1 MARTPIPSA
10 ELTTWLSK
18 HPTWKVEEGQLVRT
32 FEAPSFRRAIAFVG
46 EVAQIAEAVDH
57 HPDID
62 IRWKK
67 VTLRFVTHDAGP
79 SITELDTRQ
88 ASECDLLFAAAP

>member
-1 MARTPIPSA
+1 MIPGAYLGDSAREWRSPIGMVSR
-10 ELTTWLSK
+10 ERER
-18 HPTWKVEEGQLVRT
+18 HVVFQFGDR
-32 FEAPSFRRAIAFVG
+32 
-46 EVAQIAEAVDH
+46 

-67 VTLRFVTHDAGP
+67 VTLHFVTHDAGP

-88 ASECDLLFAAAP
+88 AAECDLLFAAAP